1 LIGIVADNSAITMA
15 GGLAASTSRPV
26 ALAGRLLA
34 KVSLEN
40 GPIKIGDS
48 LTSASSTPGVAMK
61 ATDAGRVIGIAL
73 EPFPKE
79 GQDPSASSGQ
89 VMVFVNPHW
98 QGGDLTV
105 EESNDGN
112 LVNLD
117 SEQLRQS
124 LASLGLVIDNE
135 GTLIVKTIKAEVV
148 ETQGIKVQSSEIQ
161 KTGITII
168 DRASSEPSCF
178 FIENGE
184 IKIVKGEC
192 EESLN
197 DAPPVLESPSI
208 GEEPSSS
215 TEDSINPQPNPPEE
229 TTESSSNE
237 EQISD
242 GTING
247 EPPQEPVEE
256 ISAEQPAEQTSEQPV
271 ESATEQ

>member
-1 LIGIVADNSAITMA
+1 M
-15 GGLAASTSRPV
+15 
-26 ALAGRLLA
+26 
-34 KVSLEN
+34 EQC
-40 GPIKIGDS
+40 KI
-48 LTSASSTPGVAMK
+48 
-61 ATDAGRVIGIAL
+61 
-73 EPFPKE
+73 
-79 GQDPSASSGQ
+79 
-89 VMVFVNPHW
+89 MVFVNPHW

-105 EESNDGN
+105 KESNDGN

-148 ETQGIKVQSSEIQ
+148 ETQGIKVQSSELQ

-184 IKIVKGEC
+184 IKIVSGEC
-192 EESLN
+192 QESSN
-197 DAPPVLESPSI
+197 DVPPVLESPPI
-208 GEEPSSS
+208 EEP
-215 TEDSINPQPNPPEE
+215 PQEPVEEISAEQPAEQTSDLESPPIE
-229 TTESSSNE
+229 
-237 EQISD
+237 
-242 GTING
+242 